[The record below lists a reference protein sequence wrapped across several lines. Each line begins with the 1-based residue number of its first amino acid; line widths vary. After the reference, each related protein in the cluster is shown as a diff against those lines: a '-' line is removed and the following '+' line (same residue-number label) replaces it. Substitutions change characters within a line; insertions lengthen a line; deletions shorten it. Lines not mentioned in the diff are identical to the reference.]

1 MLKIIRRFT
10 KREWGMVFV
19 MLVLTVLQVWLEL
32 TMPDFMSDITMLIQ
46 TGGSMPE
53 IIAAGGKMLGCAFG
67 SLVGSILSA
76 MIAAKL
82 SSDFA
87 ARLRRMMFERVQSF
101 SMKEIGQFSTASLIT
116 RSTNDITHVQMF
128 IVMGVTMLMR
138 APIMATWAVWKIFDK
153 QWQWTVL
160 TAGAIGVLLIVVGI
174 SVFVALPKF
183 RRMQALT
190 DDVNR
195 VARESLTGL
204 SVVRAYNAEAYQENK
219 FEQANETLTRTALF
233 TGRTMSL
240 LMPSI
245 QLILSGL
252 SLGIYWIGAII
263 LNQTALLDRAPIFSD
278 MIVFSQY
285 AIQVVMAFMMLVAI
299 FILLPRASVAA
310 NRLNEV
316 IDTEPS
322 VTDGTQTAGKDGV
335 KGEIVFNHVSFR
347 YPDAEEDVIQDI
359 SFQAQRGQTVAL
371 IGATGC
377 GKTTVINLI
386 PRFYDATSGEVL
398 VDGVNVKD
406 YTQQALRNKIGYI
419 SQKAILFSGT
429 IADNIAYGDNGQAA
443 PDETAVKA
451 ALRTAQADDFV
462 ENLPEKTAAYVA
474 QGGTNF
480 SGGQKQR
487 LSIARAIA
495 RQPEILIFDDSFS
508 ALDYKTDRA
517 LRQKL
522 AEACADVT
530 KIIVAQR
537 IGTILDADRILV
549 LEDGRIVGSGRHQE
563 LMKTCEAY
571 QQIALSQLSKEE
583 LAQ

>member
-1 MLKIIRRFT
+1 MIKIIQRFT
-10 KREWGMVFV
+10 KREWSMVLV

-67 SLVGSILSA
+67 SLAASILSA

-87 ARLRRMMFERVQSF
+87 ARLRRLMFERVQSF

-116 RSTNDITHVQMF
+116 RTTNDITHVQMF
-128 IVMGVTMLMR
+128 IVMGVMMLMR

-153 QWQWTVL
+153 EWQWTVL
-160 TAGAIGVLLIVVGI
+160 TAGAIAVLLVVVGI
-174 SVFVALPKF
+174 SIFVALPKF

-204 SVVRAYNAEAYQENK
+204 LVVRAYNAENYQEQK
-219 FEQANETLTRTALF
+219 FEHANEALTRTALF

-263 LNQTALLDRAPIFSD
+263 INRTALLERALIFSD

-285 AIQVVMAFMMLVAI
+285 AIQVVMSFMMLVAI
-299 FILLPRASVAA
+299 FIILPRASVAA

-322 VTDGTQTAGKDGV
+322 IKDGTQTTGQEGQ
-335 KGEIVFNHVSFR
+335 KGELVFNHVSFR

-359 SFQAQRGQTVAL
+359 SFRAHRGQTIAL

-377 GKTTVINLI
+377 GKSTVVNLI
-386 PRFYDATSGEVL
+386 PRFYDATNGEVL
-398 VDGVNVKD
+398 VDGINVKD

-419 SQKAILFSGT
+419 SQKAILFTGT
-429 IADNIAYGDNGQAA
+429 IRDNIAYGDNGTAV
-443 PDETAVKA
+443 PDEATVNA
-451 ALRTAQADDFV
+451 ALQTAQASEFV
-462 ENLPEKTAAYVA
+462 DTLPEKADSYVA
-474 QGGTNF
+474 QGGTNL

-517 LRQKL
+517 LRKQL
-522 AEACADVT
+522 QEACADVT

-537 IGTILDADRILV
+537 IGTILDADTILV
-549 LEDGRIVGSGRHQE
+549 LEDGRLVGSGRHQD
-563 LMKTCEAY
+563 LLKTCEAY

>member
-1 MLKIIRRFT
+1 MIKIIQRFT
-10 KREWGMVFV
+10 KREWSMVLV

-67 SLVGSILSA
+67 SLAASILSA
-76 MIAAKL
+76 IIAAKL

-87 ARLRRMMFERVQSF
+87 ARLRRLMFERVQSF

-116 RSTNDITHVQMF
+116 RTTNDITHVQMF
-128 IVMGVTMLMR
+128 IVMGVMMLMR

-153 QWQWTVL
+153 EWQWTVL
-160 TAGAIGVLLIVVGI
+160 TAGAIAVLLVVVGI
-174 SVFVALPKF
+174 SIFVALPKF

-204 SVVRAYNAEAYQENK
+204 LVVRAYNAENYQEQK
-219 FEQANETLTRTALF
+219 FEHANEALTRTALF

-263 LNQTALLDRAPIFSD
+263 INRTALLERALIFSD

-285 AIQVVMAFMMLVAI
+285 AIQVVMSFMMLVAI
-299 FILLPRASVAA
+299 FIILPRASVAA

-322 VTDGTQTAGKDGV
+322 IKDGTQTTGQEGQ
-335 KGEIVFNHVSFR
+335 KGELVFNHVSFR

-359 SFQAQRGQTVAL
+359 SFRAHRGQTIAL

-377 GKTTVINLI
+377 GKSTVVNLI
-386 PRFYDATSGEVL
+386 PRFYDATNGEVL
-398 VDGVNVKD
+398 VDGINVKD

-419 SQKAILFSGT
+419 SQKAILFTGT
-429 IADNIAYGDNGQAA
+429 IRDNIAYGDNGTAV
-443 PDETAVKA
+443 PDEATVNA
-451 ALRTAQADDFV
+451 ALQTAQASEFV
-462 ENLPEKTAAYVA
+462 DTLPEKADSYVA
-474 QGGTNF
+474 QGGTNL

-517 LRQKL
+517 LRKQL
-522 AEACADVT
+522 QEACADVT

-537 IGTILDADRILV
+537 IGTILDADTILV
-549 LEDGRIVGSGRHQE
+549 LEDGRLVGSGRHQD
-563 LMKTCEAY
+563 LLKTCEAY